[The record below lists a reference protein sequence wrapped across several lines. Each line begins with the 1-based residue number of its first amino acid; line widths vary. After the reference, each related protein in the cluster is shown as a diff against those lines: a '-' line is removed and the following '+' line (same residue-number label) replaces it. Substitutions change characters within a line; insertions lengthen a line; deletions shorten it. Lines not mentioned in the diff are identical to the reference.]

1 MSVEHIIINFLGT
14 VFEIIIL
21 NLLFSIIAKR
31 VIKKKY
37 IIIGSVM
44 YVLVG
49 AVFGYFSTIFWVNMM
64 DNIIFEFVFS
74 FLYSMKLY
82 KRIIGSI
89 GISAAFISCEMI
101 MGQLVSIVL
110 GITVEVARDNIF
122 IMIFGLLGSK
132 LLVFFIVLIIRKFI
146 SKETTKLSK
155 GLYSTVILF
164 PLSTLVIILAVGQL
178 TIEVDNRPFTVM
190 MMCGVI
196 AIIFS
201 NIILMYV
208 IEKHKEE
215 AVKMVKKD
223 FVNIQLENE
232 IEQYCELVEKYKFNN
247 KKMHD
252 IDNQLIALKGM
263 GCGEAH
269 NIALREVELVVSSA
283 RSVVYTGNNSLDAL
297 LNNKIDKMKNEG
309 IELSCKVFLSDEK
322 INNAMDICVL
332 LGNILDNAIEECQRI
347 DNNEKQI
354 MIDIHDINNLHQII
368 VKNSKSATSNTSGTS
383 KNNKQK
389 HGYGTA
395 IIDEIVKKYN
405 GSINRE
411 ICDENYQI
419 SILLGK

>member
-263 GCGEAH
+263 GYGDAH

>member
-1 MSVEHIIINFLGT
+1 
-14 VFEIIIL
+14 
-21 NLLFSIIAKR
+21 
-31 VIKKKY
+31 
-37 IIIGSVM
+37 M

-49 AVFGYFSTIFWVNMM
+49 AVFGYFSTFFWVNMI

-178 TIEVDNRPFTVM
+178 TIEIDNRPFTIM

-232 IEQYCELVEKYKFNN
+232 IEQYGELVEKYKFNN

-263 GCGEAH
+263 GYGETH

-297 LNNKIDKMKNEG
+297 LNNKIDKIKNEG
-309 IELSCKVFLSDEK
+309 IELSCKVFLSDKK
-322 INNAMDICVL
+322 INNVMDIYVL
-332 LGNILDNAIEECQRI
+332 LGNILDNAIKECQRI

-368 VKNSKSATSNTSGTS
+368 VKNSKRATLNTIATS
-383 KNNKQK
+383 KKNKQK

-395 IIDEIVKKYN
+395 IIDVIVKKHN
-405 GSINRE
+405 GSINME
-411 ICDENYQI
+411 ISEENYQI
-419 SILLGK
+419 SILLEK

>member
-232 IEQYCELVEKYKFNN
+232 F
-247 KKMHD
+247 KK
-252 IDNQLIALKGM
+252 
-263 GCGEAH
+263 
-269 NIALREVELVVSSA
+269 
-283 RSVVYTGNNSLDAL
+283 
-297 LNNKIDKMKNEG
+297 
-309 IELSCKVFLSDEK
+309 
-322 INNAMDICVL
+322 
-332 LGNILDNAIEECQRI
+332 
-347 DNNEKQI
+347 
-354 MIDIHDINNLHQII
+354 
-368 VKNSKSATSNTSGTS
+368 
-383 KNNKQK
+383 
-389 HGYGTA
+389 
-395 IIDEIVKKYN
+395 
-405 GSINRE
+405 
-411 ICDENYQI
+411 
-419 SILLGK
+419 

>member
-1 MSVEHIIINFLGT
+1 
-14 VFEIIIL
+14 
-21 NLLFSIIAKR
+21 
-31 VIKKKY
+31 
-37 IIIGSVM
+37 M

-49 AVFGYFSTIFWVNMM
+49 AVFGYFSTFFWVNMI

-132 LLVFFIVLIIRKFI
+132 LLVFFIVLIIRKFF

-155 GLYSTVILF
+155 SLYSSIVLI
-164 PLSTLVIILAVGQL
+164 PISTLVIVLSLGQFTMEIENRPL
-178 TIEVDNRPFTVM
+178 TIM

-252 IDNQLIALKGM
+252 IDNQLTALKGM
-263 GCGEAH
+263 GYGETH

-297 LNNKIDKMKNEG
+297 LNNKIDKIKNEG
-309 IELSCKVFLSDEK
+309 IELSCKVFLSDKK
-322 INNAMDICVL
+322 INNVMDICVL